1 MQPLPSRPARCDD
14 APVLNAGQEPPPLG
28 SWARVYALVALVAVV
43 VMLLLHA
50 LTSAWSLPL
59 PAGR

>member
-1 MQPLPSRPARCDD
+1 MLPLPSRPRRCDD
-14 APVLNAGQEPPPLG
+14 APALNAEQEPPPLG

-43 VMLLLHA
+43 VMLLLYA
-50 LTSAWSLPL
+50 LTAAYSVPL